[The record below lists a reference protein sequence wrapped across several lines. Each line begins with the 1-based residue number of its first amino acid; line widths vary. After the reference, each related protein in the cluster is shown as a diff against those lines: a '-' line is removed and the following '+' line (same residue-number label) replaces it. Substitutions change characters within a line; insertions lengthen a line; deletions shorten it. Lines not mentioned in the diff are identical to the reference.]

1 MSAILEQTN
10 AKNDM
15 ATTMRYAENFGKGGE
30 VYEYPLN
37 NKEFPARIVFAVI
50 PNIEI
55 QGIVSSSANLVDA
68 ALAAGEKLIVGE
80 ATKSASDD
88 GLPELS
94 PERAKQKSLVEQ
106 TTGWLKRQAAFYG
119 SVGEELPHDGDLDLT
134 TDEVRLYLPRAIA
147 INDAASYDTGFQL
160 GTIGG
165 VAEMALT
172 DGNNV
177 LGAIAGSVAGTAIA
191 EGKAFM
197 GGSGMAPGMADI
209 LAQKRIAKMG
219 ASGQAVAGGM
229 TAASKVTTNPN
240 TKAMFKDVPL
250 RTFSFNFTLIPTS
263 ARESHEIN
271 NIVKLFRTE
280 LYPTTLSAGKVRVGY
295 KFPNRFKI
303 TLKSG
308 IGQKGRNKAI
318 AKTGQFQH
326 GMGVRFLPCYLTS
339 FGAVYNAGSS
349 LVHNDGQF
357 NQVDISLAFTETRA
371 LTKADVRDGG
381 Y

>member
-1 MSAILEQTN
+1 MAQLKSNQQN
-10 AKNDM
+10 H
-15 ATTMRYAENFGKGGE
+15 ATTMVYAENFGKGGE

-37 NKEFPARIVFAVI
+37 NKEFPARIIFAVI
-50 PNIEI
+50 PNIEK
-55 QGIVSSSANLVDA
+55 GGVAAATSNLVTA
-68 ALAAGEKLIVGE
+68 GINQGEKLISGE
-80 ATKSASDD
+80 ATTGGD

-94 PERAKQKSLVEQ
+94 PEGANNKTFTEQ
-106 TTGWLKRQAAFYG
+106 TAGWLKKQAAFYG
-119 SVGEELPHDGDLDLT
+119 SVNEELAYNGDLDLT
-134 TDEVRLYLPRAIA
+134 TDQVRLYLPRAIA
-147 INDAASYDTGFQL
+147 INDAANYDTGFQL

-172 DGNNV
+172 SGNNV
-177 LGAIAGSVAGTAIA
+177 LGAVAGSVAGTAIA

-197 GGSGMAPGMADI
+197 SGSGMNSGMADI

-250 RTFSFNFTLIPTS
+250 RSFSFNFTLIPTT
-263 ARESHEIN
+263 ARENHEIN

-280 LYPTTLSAGKVRVGY
+280 LYPTTLSAAGRIRVGY

-308 IGQKGRNKAI
+308 IKEKGRIRSIEKF
-318 AKTGQFQH
+318 GHFQH

-349 LVHNDGQF
+349 LVHSDGQF

>member
-1 MSAILEQTN
+1 MAQLKSNQQN
-10 AKNDM
+10 H
-15 ATTMRYAENFGKGGE
+15 ATTMVYAENFGKGGE

-37 NKEFPARIVFAVI
+37 NKEFPARIIFAVI
-50 PNIEI
+50 PNIEK
-55 QGIVSSSANLVDA
+55 GGVAAATSNLVTA
-68 ALAAGEKLIVGE
+68 GINQGEKLISGE

-94 PERAKQKSLVEQ
+94 PERAKAKSLTEQ
-106 TTGWLKRQAAFYG
+106 TTGWLKKQAAFYG
-119 SVGEELPHDGDLDLT
+119 SVGEEDAHNGDLDLT
-134 TDEVRLYLPRAIA
+134 TDQVRLYLPRAIA
-147 INDAASYDTGFQL
+147 INDAANYDTGFQL

-172 DGNNV
+172 SGKNV
-177 LGAIAGSVAGTAIA
+177 LGAIAGSIAGTAIA
-191 EGKAFM
+191 ETKAFM
-197 GGSGMAPGMADI
+197 SGSSMNSGMADI

-250 RTFSFNFTLIPTS
+250 RSFSFNFTLIPTT
-263 ARESHEIN
+263 ARENHEIN

-280 LYPTTLSAGKVRVGY
+280 LYPTTLSAAGKIRVGY

-308 IGQKGRNKAI
+308 IKEKDRI
-318 AKTGQFQH
+318 RSIEKTGHFQY

-349 LVHNDGQF
+349 LVHSDGQF

>member
-1 MSAILEQTN
+1 MAQLKSNQQN
-10 AKNDM
+10 H
-15 ATTMRYAENFGKGGE
+15 ATTMVYAENFGKGGE

-37 NKEFPARIVFAVI
+37 NKEFPARIIFAVI
-50 PNIEI
+50 PNIEK
-55 QGIVSSSANLVDA
+55 GGVAAATSNLVTA
-68 ALAAGEKLIVGE
+68 GINQGEKLISGE

-94 PERAKQKSLVEQ
+94 PERAKAKSLTEQ
-106 TTGWLKRQAAFYG
+106 TTGWLKKQAAFYG
-119 SVGEELPHDGDLDLT
+119 SVGEEDAHNGDLDLT
-134 TDEVRLYLPRAIA
+134 TDQVRLYLPRAIA
-147 INDAASYDTGFQL
+147 VNDGANYDTGFQL

-165 VAEMALT
+165 VAEQALMGGT
-172 DGNNV
+172 NV

-197 GGSGMAPGMADI
+197 SPSSLNPGMADI

-219 ASGQAVAGGM
+219 ASGQAIAGGM
-229 TAASKVTTNPN
+229 TAASKITTNPN

-250 RTFSFNFTLIPTS
+250 RSFSFNFTLIPTT
-263 ARESHEIN
+263 ARESMEIE

-295 KFPNRFKI
+295 EFPNRFKI
-303 TLKSG
+303 SVKTNAK
-308 IGQKGRNKAI
+308 QK
-318 AKTGQFQH
+318 AKNAKIK
-326 GMGVRFLPCYLTS
+326 FLPSYLTS

-349 LVHNDGQF
+349 LLHSDGSF
-357 NQVDISLAFTETRA
+357 NQVDISLAFTESRA
-371 LTKADVRDGG
+371 LTKADVRGGG